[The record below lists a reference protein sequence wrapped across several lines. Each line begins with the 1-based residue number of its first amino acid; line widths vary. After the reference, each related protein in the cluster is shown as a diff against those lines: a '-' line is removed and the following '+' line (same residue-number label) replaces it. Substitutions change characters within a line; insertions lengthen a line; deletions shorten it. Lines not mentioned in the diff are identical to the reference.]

1 MKSLLAAFQG
11 GVFGLVSAR
20 LVGSPGLEPMLI
32 GALAFPLAAMA
43 LSHVVPRVAAGLG
56 LLLALTWTSTCGYA
70 AYQDPSLEA
79 WPWIPVLALGGLLFG
94 VLANAVFFVNS
105 AAFEENTGSSS
116 EHATH
121 PRRGRETPPRG
132 EAPSPPPPPA
142 PEPDPWAVLGVA
154 PTASPGEIARAFR
167 ARMAQYHPDKVATM
181 GPEIRTLAEEK
192 SKAITLAYA
201 RLRQEGSRATGSR
214 PPAPGS

>member
-1 MKSLLAAFQG
+1 VKSLLAALQG

-43 LSHVVPRVAAGLG
+43 LSHVFPRVAAGVG

-70 AYQDPSLEA
+70 AYEDPSLEA
-79 WPWIPVLALGGLLFG
+79 WPWVPVLALGGFLFG
-94 VLANAVFFVNS
+94 VVANAVFFVNS
-105 AAFEENTGSSS
+105 TERAGSTPERASG
-116 EHATH
+116 

-142 PEPDPWAVLGVA
+142 PEPDPWAILGVA
-154 PTASPGEIARAFR
+154 PTASPSEIARAFR

-181 GPEIRTLAEEK
+181 GPEIRALAEEK

>member
-1 MKSLLAAFQG
+1 VKSLLAAFQG
-11 GVFGLVSAR
+11 GVFGLASAR

-43 LSHVVPRVAAGLG
+43 LSHVFPRVAAGVG

-70 AYQDPSLEA
+70 AYEDPSLEA
-79 WPWIPVLALGGLLFG
+79 WPWVPVLALGGFLFG

-105 AAFEENTGSSS
+105 ASLEGAAGSAS
-116 EHATH
+116 ERASH
-121 PRRGRETPPRG
+121 PRGERVTPPRG
-132 EAPSPPPPPA
+132 EAPSPAPPPA

-154 PTASPGEIARAFR
+154 PTASPSEIARAFR
-167 ARMAQYHPDKVATM
+167 ARMAEYHPDKVATM
-181 GPEIRTLAEEK
+181 GPEIRALAEEK

-201 RLRQEGSRATGSR
+201 DARRTTPPRGSS
-214 PPAPGS
+214 